1 MAKINPAFG
10 KELNKY
16 GAVNFNA
23 CYNCGNCTAVCS
35 LSTEDDSFPR
45 EMVRLSALGLEDDI
59 KASLKPWECYY
70 CGECSTHCPQEANP
84 GELMMSLRR
93 YLTAKYLREKL
104 GGIPEQAKEN
114 LKAFNGIKKQ
124 ILEALKDEDL
134 TIKQL
139 TEKLNMPSDEVV
151 YYLTSLVK
159 YGFVK
164 TGEVDDMDE
173 YYTYKLNK

>member
-1 MAKINPAFG
+1 M
-10 KELNKY
+10 KEIEKDIQDNT
-16 GAVNFNA
+16 NFNSPLGVG
-23 CYNCGNCTAVCS
+23 GNIQNDTNS
-35 LSTEDDSFPR
+35 SSPLG
-45 EMVRLSALGLEDDI
+45 VRGQG
-59 KASLKPWECYY
+59 K
-70 CGECSTHCPQEANP
+70 
-84 GELMMSLRR
+84 
-93 YLTAKYLREKL
+93 TAKYLREKL

-114 LKAFNGIKKQ
+114 LKIFNAIKKQ

-151 YYLTSLVK
+151 YYLMSLVK

>member
-1 MAKINPAFG
+1 MKDIQNKIQ
-10 KELNKY
+10 
-16 GAVNFNA
+16 
-23 CYNCGNCTAVCS
+23 
-35 LSTEDDSFPR
+35 DDTNSDSPLG
-45 EMVRLSALGLEDDI
+45 VRGLG
-59 KASLKPWECYY
+59 S
-70 CGECSTHCPQEANP
+70 
-84 GELMMSLRR
+84 
-93 YLTAKYLREKL
+93 TAKYLREKL

-114 LKAFNGIKKQ
+114 LKIFNGIKKK

-151 YYLTSLVK
+151 YYLMSLVK

-164 TGEVDDMDE
+164 TGEVDDMEE

>member
-45 EMVRLSALGLEDDI
+45 EMVRLSALGLEEDI

-93 YLTAKYLREKL
+93 YLTGQYDWTGLSGLLYKSLPISLAAFILTFVGVIAFVVSVGFELEKMVYFGHMFEAIAIGSVGL
-104 GGIPEQAKEN
+104 V
-114 LKAFNGIKKQ
+114 
-124 ILEALKDEDL
+124 ILLPNVAR
-134 TIKQL
+134 
-139 TEKLNMPSDEVV
+139 M
-151 YYLTSLVK
+151 
-159 YGFVK
+159 
-164 TGEVDDMDE
+164 
-173 YYTYKLNK
+173 

>member
-1 MAKINPAFG
+1 MPITYFLLSYLLPLKNMKVEKG
-10 KELNKY
+10 K
-16 GAVNFNA
+16 
-23 CYNCGNCTAVCS
+23 
-35 LSTEDDSFPR
+35 
-45 EMVRLSALGLEDDI
+45 
-59 KASLKPWECYY
+59 
-70 CGECSTHCPQEANP
+70 
-84 GELMMSLRR
+84 
-93 YLTAKYLREKL
+93 TAKYLREKL

-114 LKAFNGIKKQ
+114 LKAFNAIKKQ

-151 YYLTSLVK
+151 YYLMSLVK

-173 YYTYKLNK
+173 YYTYHKAP